1 MNLTKT
7 RGRAAL
13 FAVTVVGGL
22 LLTACGSSGSS
33 SATSAAPSSSSSESA
48 SSSAPAGAV
57 ASVAA
62 LVPAKFKT
70 QAIKNGFY
78 NDYPPQEFMQGSQ
91 LVGIQA
97 DLVAEMAKVMGV
109 QVDNVSV
116 GAFDTLIPG
125 IVSGRYDM
133 SSADFGVTADRLK
146 QVDFATQFAIGTAFA
161 VKQGSPI
168 TVSAVTDL
176 CGHSVG
182 VQAGSYFI
190 DQIKA
195 ANAECTKGG
204 KAAIDLKTFPNDTSR
219 TQAAVAVMSM
229 RPLTAQDA
237 LGYAIKSQS
246 VPLVLQ
252 PYIYSPTEQGIIVPN
267 NSDLGPALQAAL
279 AELVKNGTYLE
290 VLKKWGVESVAYT
303 SPDQVKLVTDPS
315 QAPAS

>member
-1 MNLTKT
+1 M
-7 RGRAAL
+7 
-13 FAVTVVGGL
+13 
-22 LLTACGSSGSS
+22 
-33 SATSAAPSSSSSESA
+33 
-48 SSSAPAGAV
+48 
-57 ASVAA
+57 
-62 LVPAKFKT
+62 
-70 QAIKNGFY
+70 
-78 NDYPPQEFMQGSQ
+78 
-91 LVGIQA
+91 
-97 DLVAEMAKVMGV
+97 
-109 QVDNVSV
+109 
-116 GAFDTLIPG
+116 
-125 IVSGRYDM
+125 
-133 SSADFGVTADRLK
+133 
-146 QVDFATQFAIGTAFA
+146 
-161 VKQGSPI
+161 
-168 TVSAVTDL
+168 SAVTDL

-219 TQAAVAVMSM
+219 TQAAVNGRIDITA
-229 RPLTAQDA
+229 TAQDA